1 MRKKLLARSIITL
14 LLFTNLPVGAQ
25 NFQKYLQNTTVYDL
39 TMDEDNI
46 LWIGTENG
54 LYRYD
59 SKAFKHYSFD
69 PTDSTSISNNSVR
82 SLYIDSHQRL
92 WVGTR
97 SGLNLYD
104 VSKDV
109 FIREFPDDPK
119 NNPLKGIFVKTI
131 GEDTQG
137 LVWFATDTN
146 EFWEINTGRNTFKSK
161 KTSID
166 VPVFPDHNTGN
177 NILNID
183 SMVQTIEPKQTITST
198 FVDKNNNH
206 YLGTFKGRIFKLPA
220 GAKNLSE
227 MTAMNND
234 VKNLG
239 AVRAIYKDHQNNLWV
254 GTEKGLFVK
263 YHNKT
268 QFSVLNFNEF
278 DESHQNVRSLLKD
291 QNNHIWIAT
300 RSKFMILDA
309 NTLQDQK
316 DKHSALHHIN
326 GVVYKLYQDSRKNI
340 WIGTFGN
347 GIYHY
352 DPESGNLEHFLL
364 HEHIRD
370 AEEDINKIW
379 DITEDPNGGMWIAT
393 WGGGLVFYNRSENRF
408 SAFTNEPN
416 NPHSI
421 SSNKVLSLLEDSQG
435 VLWVG
440 TDGGG
445 LNTYC
450 NETGTFSH
458 HNISNQKKLHIQD
471 RSILCLYEDSKGIVW
486 AGSDGGGLFRY
497 DRLEKSF
504 SVYNDMQGLKNQS
517 VKMILEDNDHNLWV
531 STNGGGIF
539 KFDKSQGSFYQF
551 TEADG
556 ISSNRF
562 QNGSG
567 FIDSSGILYF
577 GSANGITFFDPDS
590 VKTSEYE
597 PSLFIKELLLNN
609 ERKDVNGILYSEHL
623 KNDGRIRLKPK
634 HKILQIKLAS
644 VDYSTTERNYYRYR
658 IKGLNDHWINIEG
671 NPEITVMN
679 LPSGKY
685 TLEIQFTNN
694 DGVWMDNTRRYS
706 LHVLAPFYKTPH
718 FLGFIFS
725 IIGVMLYLLHS
736 YHVKSIKK
744 RRQELEQEV
753 FIRTEKIYEQ
763 GEKLKKQNQILRA
776 QKNEL
781 TLRNQ
786 KIIKSSERIRLMT
799 KKLHEA
805 DVMRIKF
812 FTNISHEIRTPLTL
826 IIAPLDQLIADFLNK
841 KGMEN
846 SQYLSSLYTMRNNA
860 SRILKLFD
868 QIITFRKLE
877 SGSLKI
883 RKQNVNLSE
892 LIKNV
897 INCFEDYARSM
908 SINLKLSDHTKGL
921 SMNLDPEKMEMVFN
935 NLLSNALKYT
945 NKNGFIELEVNEINI
960 PDNPETTSQEKALPL
975 VAISVKDT
983 GAGINK
989 ENTQKIFET
998 FYQEDNKA
1006 TQNSAAGFGL
1016 GLSISKSIVN
1026 MHGGKIEVESEIG
1039 KGSVFRIILP
1049 LQKHVQK
1056 SKNKHFTSKKSYNH
1070 HCVMKFL
1077 KPNSHISDDLSP
1089 LVTPINK
1096 KSVVEKRKVTNRKTV
1111 LVVEDNFELR
1121 NYLVNYLSNKFNVF
1135 ESENGFEGIKAVRE
1149 HHPDIVVSDL
1159 IMPHTDGFKF
1169 LEKIKNNTET
1179 SHIPVIL
1186 LTAKADVEDK
1196 IKGMNLLADAYLTK
1210 PFNIKHLNAVIE
1222 SITGN
1227 RLKLQKKYRSIFDL
1241 NNSQIQIVSPDDKF
1255 INKTKQII
1263 EKNISNADF
1272 NVQQLSAE
1280 VGVSRAGLYRKVKSL
1295 MNISV
1300 NSLIKYIR
1308 IKRAA
1313 QILTQNNLYISEVA
1327 FEVGFNDVSYFR
1339 KCFREIYKMAP
1350 SEYVLKHKNKSL
1362 PKDKKNIDV
1371 FIEQ

>member
-1 MRKKLLARSIITL
+1 MRIKLFARTIITL
-14 LLFTNLPVGAQ
+14 LLFTSSPVGAQ
-25 NFQKYLQNTTVYDL
+25 NFQKYLQNTTVYDI

-59 SKAFKHYSFD
+59 SKAFRHYSFD

-97 SGLNLYD
+97 SGLNLYNA
-104 VSKDV
+104 SQDV
-109 FIREFPDDPK
+109 FIRQFSDDQK

-131 GEDTQG
+131 GEDAQG

-146 EFWEINTGRNTFKSK
+146 EFWEVNTGKNTFKSK

-166 VPVFPDHNTGN
+166 APIFSDRNTGKK
-177 NILNID
+177 ILNID
-183 SMVQTIEPKQTITST
+183 SMVQIIVPKQTITST
-198 FVDKNNNH
+198 FVDKNSNY
-206 YLGTFKGRIFKLPA
+206 YLGTIKGMIFKVPA
-220 GAKNLSE
+220 GAKNLTE
-227 MTAMNND
+227 MIAMNDELND
-234 VKNLG
+234 LG
-239 AVRAIYKDHQNNLWV
+239 AIRVIYKDERNNLWI
-254 GTEKGLFVK
+254 GSEKGLFVK
-263 YHNKT
+263 YQNKK
-268 QFSVLNFNEF
+268 QFSFFHFNEF
-278 DESHQNVRSLLKD
+278 DESYLSVRSFFKD
-291 QNNHIWIAT
+291 ENNYLWIAGGN
-300 RSKFMILDA
+300 KMLVLDA
-309 NTLQDQK
+309 NTLQNKK
-316 DKHSALHHIN
+316 DNYPALYNIN

-347 GIYHY
+347 GVYQF
-352 DPESGNLEHFLL
+352 DPVSGNLEHFFL
-364 HEHIRD
+364 HEHIPD
-370 AEEDINKIW
+370 AGEDINKIW
-379 DITEDPNGGMWIAT
+379 DITEDENGDIWIAS
-393 WGGGLVFYNRSENRF
+393 WGGGLVFHNRSEKTF
-408 SAFTNEPN
+408 STFKNQPN
-416 NPHSI
+416 NPYSI
-421 SSNKVLSLLEDSQG
+421 SSNKILSLLQDSEG

-445 LNTYC
+445 LNAFD
-450 NETGTFSH
+450 NETGIFSRY
-458 HNISNQKKLHIQD
+458 NITNQNNLHIQD

-497 DRLEKSF
+497 DRLEKRFVIYS
-504 SVYNDMQGLKNQS
+504 NTQGLKNQS
-517 VKMILEDNDHNLWV
+517 VKMILEDNNHNLWV

-539 KFDKSQGSFYQF
+539 KLDKSQGSFYQF
-551 TEADG
+551 TAEDG

-577 GSANGITFFDPDS
+577 GSAQGVTFFDPDS

-609 ERKDVNGILYSEHL
+609 KRKDINGILYSEHL

-634 HKILQIKLAS
+634 HKILQMRFAS

-658 IKGLNDHWINIEG
+658 IKGLNDHWVNIDG
-671 NPEITVMN
+671 KPEITVMN

-685 TLEIQFTNN
+685 MLEIQFTNN
-694 DGVWMDNTRRYS
+694 DGAWMDNTRRFS
-706 LHVLAPFYKTPH
+706 LYVLPPFYKTPL
-718 FLGFIFS
+718 FMGFVFS
-725 IIGVMLYLLHS
+725 LIGIILYLLHS
-736 YHVKSIKK
+736 YNVKSIKK
-744 RRQELEQEV
+744 RREELEQEV
-753 FIRTEKIYEQ
+753 FTRTEKIFEQ
-763 GEKLKKQNQILRA
+763 GEKLKKQNQILRI

-799 KKLHEA
+799 KKLHES
-805 DVMRIKF
+805 DVMKIKF

-826 IIAPLDQLIADFLNK
+826 IIAPLDQLIADFPDK

-892 LIKNV
+892 LLKNV
-897 INCFEDYARSM
+897 INCFEDYAGIM

-921 SMNLDPEKMEMVFN
+921 SMSLDPEKMEMVFN
-935 NLLSNALKYT
+935 NLLSNALKFT
-945 NKNGFIELEVNEINI
+945 DKNGLIELEINEM
-960 PDNPETTSQEKALPL
+960 PVADNPESTAHDKATSMA
-975 VAISVKDT
+975 AISVKDT
-983 GAGINK
+983 GTGIGK
-989 ENTQKIFET
+989 DSKQKIFET

-1006 TQNSAAGFGL
+1006 TKNSDTGFGL
-1016 GLSISKSIVN
+1016 GLSITKSIVD
-1026 MHGGKIEVESEIG
+1026 MHGGKIEVESETG
-1039 KGSVFRIILP
+1039 KGSIFRIILP
-1049 LQKHVQK
+1049 LTKNDQD
-1056 SKNKHFTSKKSYNH
+1056 SKNKHLTAKTRHPYHPAISYSEY
-1070 HCVMKFL
+1070 
-1077 KPNSHISDDLSP
+1077 NSQISDALPRLAAPTD
-1089 LVTPINK
+1089 K
-1096 KSVVEKRKVTNRKTV
+1096 KAIIERKKVGNRKTI

-1121 NYLVNYLSNKFNVF
+1121 NYLVNYLSKKFNIF
-1135 ESENGFEGIKAVRE
+1135 EAENGLEGIKVAQE
-1149 HHPDIVVSDL
+1149 HHPDIIVSDV
-1159 IMPHTDGFKF
+1159 IMPHTDGFAV
-1169 LEKIKNNTET
+1169 LEKLKNNAET
-1179 SHIPVIL
+1179 SHIPVIM

-1196 IKGMNLLADAYLTK
+1196 IKGMKLLADAYLTK
-1210 PFNIKHLNAVIE
+1210 PFHIKHLNAVIE
-1222 SITGN
+1222 SITEN

-1255 INKTKQII
+1255 ISKTKQII

-1272 NVQQLSAE
+1272 NVQHLSAE

-1313 QILTQNNLYISEVA
+1313 QILTQSNLYISEVA

-1339 KCFREIYKMAP
+1339 KCFREIYQMTP
-1350 SEYVLKHKNKSL
+1350 SEYVVKHKDEPMPKNKE
-1362 PKDKKNIDV
+1362 NIDL
-1371 FIEQ
+1371 FIE